1 MILNFNNLTSDQ
13 KKKIDK
19 IYHELEN
26 EFQILQRE
34 LFEKNK
40 NNKDF
45 FFSNIASRNNDEN
58 EIYYNLCIIELCL
71 RLHAKNLLTKIITK
85 NEAQKKTL
93 IQKIKNIEIVSSK
106 EKNIFLKNTLN
117 LIKNIYYVFQ
127 LWINKDIKR
136 GEKIKNLKKIIL
148 IDIFFIPK
156 MFSNSIFENRYYG
169 NFLEKIDKEKY
180 NIIYLPTIFQR
191 SLKKKY
197 IRQAEKKINLFLQ
210 SDFLKLKDYI
220 QSLTFHKRIKSI
232 NLSNLNFRSLKIDYL
247 IKSEL
252 ENHKFNQSTL
262 KSLINF
268 HCFKRMRQNEVDISL
283 VIDWYENQIID
294 KGFNYGKNIFY
305 PDVVS
310 KGYVGLNSIFES
322 NKNFIPSDIEIS
334 KNITP
339 NQICLI
345 STKYLEKFKK
355 IKKNI
360 KFCLA
365 PAFRSSKLFDED
377 NFKKIKNYNK
387 NDNIKILI
395 NFTGFH
401 KDNIEMISLI
411 NQCKILE
418 SEEVNVFLRP
428 HIISKKSSFSKIVSK
443 KIKYKFSIKSFYEEM
458 KDTDILISRS
468 STACFESLVFGV
480 PVLITRRS
488 GGFLPI
494 KNYETFPANS
504 WFFNNDQFDLE
515 KNIKKIISN
524 KEKYII
530 QNIAEKRKL
539 LNEYFYPITHENLA
553 HFLR

>member
-13 KKKIDK
+13 KKQIDI

-34 LFEKNK
+34 LYEKNK

-85 NEAQKKTL
+85 NEAQKKIL
-93 IQKIKNIEIVSSK
+93 IQKIKNIEIISSK
-106 EKNIFLKNTLN
+106 EKNIFLKNTFN

-127 LWINKDIKR
+127 LWINKDIERSK
-136 GEKIKNLKKIIL
+136 KIKNLKKIIL
-148 IDIFFIPK
+148 IDIFFVPK
-156 MFSNSIFENRYYG
+156 MFSNGIFENRYYG

-197 IRQAEKKINLFLQ
+197 IYQAEKKINLFLQ
-210 SDFLKLKDYI
+210 SDFLKLEDYI
-220 QSLTFHKRIKSI
+220 QCLTFHKRIKSI
-232 NLSNLNFRSLKIDYL
+232 NLSNLNFRSLKIDYF

-268 HCFKRMRQNEVDISL
+268 HCFKRMKQNEIDISL

-345 STKYLEKFKK
+345 SSKYLEKFKK
-355 IKKNI
+355 IKKI
-360 KFCLA
+360 
-365 PAFRSSKLFDED
+365 
-377 NFKKIKNYNK
+377 
-387 NDNIKILI
+387 
-395 NFTGFH
+395 
-401 KDNIEMISLI
+401 
-411 NQCKILE
+411 
-418 SEEVNVFLRP
+418 
-428 HIISKKSSFSKIVSK
+428 
-443 KIKYKFSIKSFYEEM
+443 
-458 KDTDILISRS
+458 
-468 STACFESLVFGV
+468 
-480 PVLITRRS
+480 
-488 GGFLPI
+488 
-494 KNYETFPANS
+494 
-504 WFFNNDQFDLE
+504 
-515 KNIKKIISN
+515 
-524 KEKYII
+524 
-530 QNIAEKRKL
+530 
-539 LNEYFYPITHENLA
+539 
-553 HFLR
+553 